1 LAYGLDKNDGKVI
14 AVYDLGGGTFDI
26 SILEISNGVFEVK
39 ATNGDTSC
47 GGEDL
52 DVIIQEYIMKE
63 FKNQNKMDVTKDKMA
78 IQRVREAAE
87 KAKIELSSAS
97 STDVNLPYLT
107 ADATGPKHLNLSISR
122 AKLDSLCDEF
132 LKKTIKPCENCIKDS
147 GLTKDKI
154 DEVLLV
160 GGSTRMPKVQE
171 LVQKLF
177 NKTPNKSVNPDEAVA
192 IGAAIQGGVLKGD
205 VKDLLLLDVTPLSLG
220 IETLG
225 GVMTKMIMRNTTI
238 PTKKS

>member
-1 LAYGLDKNDGKVI
+1 MDKNDGKVI